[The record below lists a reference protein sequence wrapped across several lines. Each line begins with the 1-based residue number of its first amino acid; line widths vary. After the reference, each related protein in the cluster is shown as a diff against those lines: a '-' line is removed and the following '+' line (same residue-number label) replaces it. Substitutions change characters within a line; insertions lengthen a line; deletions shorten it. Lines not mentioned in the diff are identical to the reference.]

1 MFKRRKPRR
10 NVRKGKK
17 VKRRFRFF
25 SRFLIC
31 FKIITGFGLLLA
43 TSTGFIFIHDIIT
56 QCDYFKARSIIIE
69 GEQRL
74 TEQQIAEL
82 AHVKE
87 KMNLFAVNLTVVRKR
102 LLSHPWIAEA
112 TVIREIP
119 SRLIIRIKEHVPLAI
134 VDLGRKFLIN
144 EKGEIFK
151 IWTVADPANL
161 PLVCGLEM
169 SDLATYHGNEH
180 GATGD
185 SSETETHSENS
196 QNHYSPLDAVMHVL
210 RLGKQSG
217 SILPNR
223 LIKYILVDREI
234 GLTLHA
240 LARVKTISLGYH
252 NYADKYA
259 MLRHIIAYLKQTPNV
274 SAFEHIDL
282 NNLNRVVVSP
292 RKARVPVE
300 KNKEV

>member
-1 MFKRRKPRR
+1 MFKRRKPRK
-10 NVRKGKK
+10 NVRKSKPSR
-17 VKRRFRFF
+17 RRFRYL
-25 SRFLIC
+25 SHFLIC
-31 FKIITGFGLLLA
+31 FKIMTGFGLLVA
-43 TSTGFIFIHDIIT
+43 TSVGFIFIHDVIT

-74 TEQQIAEL
+74 SKRQIAKL
-82 AHVKE
+82 AHVTE
-87 KMNLFAVNLTVVRKR
+87 KMNLFAINLTAVRKR

-112 TVIREIP
+112 MVIREIP
-119 SRLIIRIKEHVPLAI
+119 SALIIRIKEHVPLAI

-151 IWTVADPANL
+151 IWTGDDPVDL
-161 PLVCGLEM
+161 PLVSGLEM
-169 SDLATYHGNEH
+169 SDLAAYSRIEH
-180 GATGD
+180 GATAE
-185 SSETETHSENS
+185 SSEAEKFSENS

-223 LIKYILVDREI
+223 LVKHILVDREI

-240 LARVKTISLGYH
+240 LTRVKTIRLGYH

-259 MLRHIIAYLKQTPNV
+259 MLRYIIAYLKQTPNV
-274 SAFEHIDL
+274 AAYERIDL
-282 NNLNRVVVSP
+282 NNLNRIVVSP
-292 RKARVPVE
+292 RKNKVPEE
-300 KNKEV
+300 KNKEA

>member
-1 MFKRRKPRR
+1 LFKRRKPRK
-10 NVRKGKK
+10 NVRKGRPS
-17 VKRRFRFF
+17 KRRIRFF
-25 SRFLIC
+25 SRFWIC
-31 FKIITGFGLLLA
+31 FKIITGLGLLVA
-43 TSTGFIFIHDIIT
+43 TSTGFIFIHDVIT
-56 QCDYFKARSIIIE
+56 QCDYFKARSIIIQ

-74 TEQQIAEL
+74 TERQIAEL

-87 KMNLFAVNLTVVRKR
+87 KMNLFAVNLTAVRKR

-112 TVIREIP
+112 MVMREIP

-151 IWTVADPANL
+151 IWTVADPADL
-161 PLVCGLEM
+161 PLVSGLEM
-169 SDLATYHGNEH
+169 SDLAGYRSFEH
-180 GATGD
+180 GASGD
-185 SSETETHSENS
+185 LSGAERFSENS

-223 LIKYILVDREI
+223 LIKHILVDREI

-240 LARVKTISLGYH
+240 LTRVKTISLGYH
-252 NYADKYA
+252 DYADKYA
-259 MLRHIIAYLKQTPNV
+259 MLRYIIAYLKRTPTV
-274 SAFEHIDL
+274 AAYERIDL
-282 NNLNRVVVSP
+282 NNLNRIVVSP
-292 RKARVPVE
+292 RKHKVPEE
-300 KNKEV
+300 KNKEA

>member
-1 MFKRRKPRR
+1 LFKRRKSRK
-10 NVRKGKK
+10 NVRKGKQS
-17 VKRRFRFF
+17 KRRIRFF
-25 SRFLIC
+25 SRFWIC
-31 FKIITGFGLLLA
+31 FKIITGFGLLVA
-43 TSTGFIFIHDIIT
+43 TSTGFIFIHDVIT
-56 QCDYFKARSIIIE
+56 QCDYFKARSILIE

-74 TEQQIAEL
+74 TDRQIAEL

-112 TVIREIP
+112 VVMREIP

-151 IWTVADPANL
+151 IWTVADPADL
-161 PLVCGLEM
+161 PLVSGLEI
-169 SDLATYHGNEH
+169 SDLAAYRRNEP
-180 GATGD
+180 GGTGD
-185 SSETETHSENS
+185 SSDAERDSENS

-223 LIKYILVDREI
+223 LIKHILVDREI

-240 LARVKTISLGYH
+240 LSRVKTINLGYH

-274 SAFEHIDL
+274 PVFERIDL
-282 NNLNRVVVSP
+282 NNLNRIVVSP
-292 RKARVPVE
+292 RKHKVPEE